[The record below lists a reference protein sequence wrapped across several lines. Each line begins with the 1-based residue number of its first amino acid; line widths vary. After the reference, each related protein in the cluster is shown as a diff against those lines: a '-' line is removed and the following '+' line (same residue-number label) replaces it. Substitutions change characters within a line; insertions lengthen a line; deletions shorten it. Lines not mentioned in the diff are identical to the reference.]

1 MHCGTYNRPV
11 RRAVL
16 ASGLLVLAAFFFFS
30 HSLLSQPGALTVVS
44 KDGRRTLATTV
55 QNEQD
60 FVALD
65 DLASMFQLTVRED
78 ALGVTVAYKGRTIVL
93 TVDQPLASVGGR
105 LISLPATPI
114 RNQARRWLVPAEFV
128 SRALALI
135 YDAKLDLRRPA
146 RLLIVGDVRAPRVQM
161 RYEAVGTGARLTIDA
176 APRAGSAVSQDNDRI
191 AIKFDADLLDI
202 PNNGLA
208 LPAQSAAQGVVQAV
222 RLADATTI
230 ALDLGPRFSSF
241 KATSQ
246 QLDAAT
252 RLVIEFIAV
261 TVAEAAPAPAPGA
274 ASTTANAGA
283 SPSPAVP
290 APPPDLSTL
299 TQTPSAIRTIVID
312 PGHGGDDEGVKG
324 PAGTKEKD
332 LTLTLA
338 RRVKAAIETRLGIRV
353 LLTRDDDRRVSI
365 DDRTSMANNNK
376 SDLFI
381 SLHANASFRPS
392 LAGGSI
398 YSASFEPGAAQAAR
412 ALAPERVPAMG
423 GGSRDIEFVPWDFAQ
438 TAHVE
443 ESDALAKLL
452 EAQLHDRIPLAARPV
467 DSAPLRVLE
476 SANMPAI
483 LIEIGYLTNPAQETQ
498 LAGAEFQNPFVQGV
512 LDAIVRFR
520 DVLDEKRRPAAGG
533 AGR

>member
-1 MHCGTYNRPV
+1 V
-11 RRAVL
+11 RRAGL
-16 ASGLLVLAAFFFFS
+16 ASVLLLAAFFSFS

-44 KDGRRTLATTV
+44 KDGRRALATTV

-78 ALGVTVAYKGRTIVL
+78 ALGVTVAYKGKTIVL
-93 TVDQPLASVGGR
+93 TVDQPLASVSGR
-105 LISLPATPI
+105 LVSLPATPI
-114 RNQARRWLVPAEFV
+114 RNQARRWLVPAEFI

-146 RLLIVGDVRAPRVQM
+146 RLLIVGDVRAPRVQV
-161 RYEAVGTGARLTIDA
+161 RYEAVGTGGRLTVDA
-176 APRAGSAVSQDNDRI
+176 APRAGNAVSQDNDRI
-191 AIKFDADLLDI
+191 TIKFDADLLDI
-202 PNNGLA
+202 AANGLI
-208 LPAQSAAQGVVQAV
+208 LPAQTAGQGIVQAV

-230 ALDLGPRFSSF
+230 AVDLGSRFSSF
-241 KATSQ
+241 RASTQ
-246 QLDAAT
+246 QLDTAT
-252 RLVIEFIAV
+252 RLTIDFTAA

-274 ASTTANAGA
+274 TPAPGGA
-283 SPSPAVP
+283 PSPAGAAPSVP
-290 APPPDLSTL
+290 PPPDLSAL
-299 TQTPSAIRTIVID
+299 TQTPSSIRTIVID

-338 RRVKAAIETRLGIRV
+338 RRVKAAIESRLGIRV
-353 LLTRDDDRRVSI
+353 LLTREDDHRVPI
-365 DDRTSMANNNK
+365 DDRTAMANNNK

-381 SLHANASFRPS
+381 SLHANASFRPA

-398 YSASFEPGAAQAAR
+398 YSAAFEPGAAQAAR
-412 ALAPERVPAMG
+412 ALAPERVPAIG
-423 GGSRDIEFVPWDFAQ
+423 GGSREIEFVPWEFAQ
-438 TAHVE
+438 TAHLE

-452 EAQLHDRIPLAARPV
+452 EAQLHGRVPLASRPV

-483 LIEIGYLTNPAQETQ
+483 LIEIGYLTNPDQERQ
-498 LAGAEFQNPFVQGV
+498 LASAEFQNPFVQGV
-512 LDAIVRFR
+512 LDAIIRFR
-520 DVLDEKRRPAAGG
+520 DMLDEKRRPAANG
-533 AGR
+533 APK

>member
-1 MHCGTYNRPV
+1 V

-16 ASGLLVLAAFFFFS
+16 ASVLLLAVFFSFS

-44 KDGRRTLATTV
+44 KDGRRALATTV

-78 ALGVTVAYKGRTIVL
+78 ALGVTVAYKGKTIVL
-93 TVDQPLASVGGR
+93 TVDQPLASVSGR
-105 LISLPATPI
+105 LVSLPATPI
-114 RNQARRWLVPAEFV
+114 RNQARRWLVPAEFI

-146 RLLIVGDVRAPRVQM
+146 RLLIVGDVRAPRVQV
-161 RYEAVGTGARLTIDA
+161 RYETVGTGGRLTVDA
-176 APRAGSAVSQDNDRI
+176 APRAGNAVSQDNDRI
-191 AIKFDADLLDI
+191 TIKFDADLLDI
-202 PNNGLA
+202 AANGLI
-208 LPAQSAAQGVVQAV
+208 LPPQTAGQGIVQAV

-230 ALDLGPRFSSF
+230 AVDLGSRFSSF
-241 KATSQ
+241 RASTQ
-246 QLDAAT
+246 QLDTAT
-252 RLVIEFIAV
+252 RLVIDLTAATV
-261 TVAEAAPAPAPGA
+261 TEAAPAAAPGA
-274 ASTTANAGA
+274 TPPAGGAA
-283 SPSPAVP
+283 SPGAPAPSVP
-290 APPPDLSTL
+290 PPPDLSAL
-299 TQTPSAIRTIVID
+299 TQTQSSIRTIVID

-338 RRVKAAIETRLGIRV
+338 RRVKAAIESRLGIRV
-353 LLTRDDDRRVSI
+353 LLTREDDHRVPI
-365 DDRTSMANNNK
+365 DDRTAMANNNK

-381 SLHANASFRPS
+381 SLHANASFRPA

-398 YSASFEPGAAQAAR
+398 YSAAFEPGAAQAAR
-412 ALAPERVPAMG
+412 ALAPERVPAIG
-423 GGSRDIEFVPWDFAQ
+423 GGSREIEFVPWEFAQ
-438 TAHVE
+438 TAHLE

-452 EAQLHDRIPLAARPV
+452 ETQLHGRVPLAARPV

-483 LIEIGYLTNPAQETQ
+483 LIEIGYLTNPDQERQ
-498 LAGAEFQNPFVQGV
+498 LASAEFQNPFVQAV
-512 LDAIVRFR
+512 LDAIIRFR
-520 DVLDEKRRPAAGG
+520 DVLDEKRRPAANG
-533 AGR
+533 AAK

>member
-1 MHCGTYNRPV
+1 
-11 RRAVL
+11 
-16 ASGLLVLAAFFFFS
+16 
-30 HSLLSQPGALTVVS
+30 
-44 KDGRRTLATTV
+44 
-55 QNEQD
+55 
-60 FVALD
+60 
-65 DLASMFQLTVRED
+65 MFQLTVRED
-78 ALGVTVAYKGRTIVL
+78 ALGVTVAYKGRTVVL
-93 TVDQPLASVGGR
+93 TVDQPLASVSGR
-105 LISLPATPI
+105 LVSLPATPI
-114 RNQARRWLVPAEFV
+114 RNPARRWLVPAEFI

-135 YDAKLDLRRPA
+135 YDAKLELRRPA
-146 RLLIVGDVRAPRVQM
+146 RLLLVGDIRAPRVQM

-176 APRAGSAVSQDNDRI
+176 APRADNAVSQDNDRI

-208 LPAQSAAQGVVQAV
+208 LPAQSAAQGVIQAV

-230 ALDLGPRFSSF
+230 AVDLGPRFSSF
-241 KATSQ
+241 RAASQ
-246 QLDAAT
+246 QLDNAT
-252 RLVIEFIAV
+252 RLVIDLTAA

-274 ASTTANAGA
+274 TSTTGAAAAAGA
-283 SPSPAVP
+283 APPPAAP
-290 APPPDLSTL
+290 APPPDLSAL
-299 TQTPSAIRTIVID
+299 TQTPSSVRTIVID

-332 LTLTLA
+332 LTLALA
-338 RRVKAAIETRLGIRV
+338 RRVKAAIESRLGIRV

-398 YSASFEPGAAQAAR
+398 YSAAFEPGAAQAAR
-412 ALAPERVPAMG
+412 ALAPERVPAFG

-438 TAHVE
+438 SAHIE
-443 ESDALAKLL
+443 ESDALARLL
-452 EAQLHDRIPLAARPV
+452 QAQLHDRIPLAARPI

-476 SANMPAI
+476 SANMPAV
-483 LIEIGYLTNPAQETQ
+483 LIEIGYLTNPEQETQ

-512 LDAIVRFR
+512 LDAIIRFR
-520 DVLDEKRRPAAGG
+520 DALDEKRRPAAGG

>member
-1 MHCGTYNRPV
+1 M

-16 ASGLLVLAAFFFFS
+16 ASVLLLAVFFSFS

-44 KDGRRTLATTV
+44 KDGRRALATTV

-78 ALGVTVAYKGRTIVL
+78 ALGVTVAYKGKTIVL
-93 TVDQPLASVGGR
+93 TVDQPLASVSGR
-105 LISLPATPI
+105 LVSLPATPI
-114 RNQARRWLVPAEFV
+114 RNQARRWLVPAEFI

-146 RLLIVGDVRAPRVQM
+146 RLLIVGDVRAPRVQV
-161 RYEAVGTGARLTIDA
+161 RYETVGTGGRLTVDA
-176 APRAGSAVSQDNDRI
+176 APRAGNAVSQDNDRI
-191 AIKFDADLLDI
+191 TIKFDADLLDI
-202 PNNGLA
+202 AANGLI
-208 LPAQSAAQGVVQAV
+208 LPPQTAGQGIVQAV

-230 ALDLGPRFSSF
+230 AVDLGSRFSSF
-241 KATSQ
+241 RASTQ
-246 QLDAAT
+246 QLDTAT
-252 RLVIEFIAV
+252 RLVIDLTAATV
-261 TVAEAAPAPAPGA
+261 TEAAPAAAPGA
-274 ASTTANAGA
+274 TPPAGGAA
-283 SPSPAVP
+283 SPGAPAPSVP
-290 APPPDLSTL
+290 PPPDLSAL
-299 TQTPSAIRTIVID
+299 TQTQSSIRTIVID

-338 RRVKAAIETRLGIRV
+338 RRVKAAIESRLGIRV
-353 LLTRDDDRRVSI
+353 LLTREDDHRVPI
-365 DDRTSMANNNK
+365 DDRTAMANNNK

-381 SLHANASFRPS
+381 SLHANASFRPA

-398 YSASFEPGAAQAAR
+398 YSAAFEPGAAQAAR
-412 ALAPERVPAMG
+412 ALAPERVPAIG
-423 GGSRDIEFVPWDFAQ
+423 GGSREIEFVPWEFAQ
-438 TAHVE
+438 TAHLE

-452 EAQLHDRIPLAARPV
+452 QMQLHDRVPLAARPV

-483 LIEIGYLTNPAQETQ
+483 LIEIGYLTNPDQGRQ
-498 LAGAEFQNPFVQGV
+498 LASAEFQNPFVQGV

-520 DVLDEKRRPAAGG
+520 DVLDEKRRAAANG
-533 AGR
+533 AGK

>member
-1 MHCGTYNRPV
+1 VVVP

-16 ASGLLVLAAFFFFS
+16 ASSLLLAAFFAFS
-30 HSLLSQPGALTVVS
+30 HSLLSQQTALTVVS

-65 DLASMFQLTVRED
+65 DLAAMFQLTVRED
-78 ALGVTVAYKGRTIVL
+78 ALGVTVAYKGKTVVL
-93 TVDQPLASVGGR
+93 TVDQPLASVSGR
-105 LISLPATPI
+105 LVSLPATPI
-114 RNQARRWLVPAEFV
+114 RNQARRWLVPAEFI

-135 YDAKLDLRRPA
+135 YDARLDLRRPA
-146 RLLIVGDVRAPRVQM
+146 RLLLVGDIRAPRVQM

-208 LPAQSAAQGVVQAV
+208 LTAQSTAQGIVQAV

-230 ALDLGPRFSSF
+230 EVDLGPRFSSF
-241 KATSQ
+241 RAASQ
-246 QLDAAT
+246 QLDNAT
-252 RLVIEFIAV
+252 RLVIDLTAA

-274 ASTTANAGA
+274 TSAASTPGA
-283 SPSPAVP
+283 APAPAAP
-290 APPPDLSTL
+290 APPPDLSAL
-299 TQTPSAIRTIVID
+299 TQTPSSVRTIVID

-332 LTLTLA
+332 LTLALA
-338 RRVKAAIETRLGIRV
+338 RRVKAAIESRLGIRV

-392 LAGGSI
+392 VAGGSI
-398 YSASFEPGAAQAAR
+398 YSAAFEPGAAQAAR
-412 ALAPERVPAMG
+412 ALAPERVPAIG
-423 GGSRDIEFVPWDFAQ
+423 GGSREIEFVPWDFAQ
-438 TAHVE
+438 SAHIE

-452 EAQLHDRIPLAARPV
+452 QAQLRDRIPLTARPI

-483 LIEIGYLTNPAQETQ
+483 LIEVGYLTNPAQETQ
-498 LAGAEFQNPFVQGV
+498 LLGAEFQNPFVQGV
-512 LDAIVRFR
+512 LEAIVRFR
-520 DVLDEKRRPAAGG
+520 DALDEKRRPAAGG